1 MVSEGTGLIA
11 IAETTSFL
19 HYFSELPDHRQASK
33 VDYPLPEVLLLIL
46 LAVLAGAEAFTDIAR
61 FGERK
66 IELLRRF
73 RPYVNGTP
81 SHDHLGDI
89 FATLDARAF
98 QLCFVAWV
106 AALTN
111 TPAEII
117 AIDGK
122 TSRRSYQ
129 TKGSKEAI
137 HMVSAF
143 AARQRIVL
151 GQVKV
156 SEKSNEIVAIPALLD
171 MMSIEGAVVTI
182 DAMGCQRDIAT
193 KIIDKKADYIVAL
206 KGNQGTLREDV
217 EVFVDEQ
224 KALKYKDTT
233 ISTHETVDGDHG
245 RIETRNYT
253 VIHDVDWLQARHQ
266 WPGLKA
272 VVVVE
277 SRREINGKITD
288 ETRFYITSLV
298 MLATAVGPMIRAH
311 WAIENS
317 LHWSWTWSFATT
329 NAASEPTTPQLIS
342 QLAGTSLTIS
352 PGKLRAKIPSASGAK
367 PQGGTTSISPAS
379 SPHDRLHP
387 IPLGDIP
394 GQSGEGVRDKRLK

>member
-1 MVSEGTGLIA
+1 MMDTEGTA
-11 IAETTSFL
+11 FAAVAETTSFL
-19 HYFSELPDHRQASK
+19 HYFSGLPDHRQASK

-111 TPAEII
+111 TPAEVIS
-117 AIDGK
+117 IDGK

-137 HMVSAF
+137 HIVSAF

-156 SEKSNEIVAIPALLD
+156 NAKSNEIVAIPALLD

-182 DAMGCQRDIAT
+182 DAMGCQRNIAA
-193 KIIDKKADYIVAL
+193 KIIEKKADYIVAL

-217 EVFVDEQ
+217 EVFADEQ
-224 KALKYKDTT
+224 KALKYRDAT
-233 ISTHETVDGDHG
+233 ISTHETVDADHG

-253 VIHDVDWLQARHQ
+253 
-266 WPGLKA
+266 
-272 VVVVE
+272 VVE

-288 ETRFYITSLV
+288 ETRFYITSLA
-298 MLATAVGPMIRAH
+298 MPATAVGPMIRAH

-317 LHWSWTWSFATT
+317 LHWVMDMVFRDDECRVRTDNAPANFATCRHIAYNLT
-329 NAASEPTTPQLIS
+329 RNA
-342 QLAGTSLTIS
+342 
-352 PGKLRAKIPSASGAK
+352 PGKDSIRLRRKTAGWDDEYLASLIA
-367 PQGGTTSISPAS
+367 A
-379 SPHDRLHP
+379 
-387 IPLGDIP
+387 
-394 GQSGEGVRDKRLK
+394 